1 MMLNRLT
8 LFLLLCLCGCKEGSH
23 IAGETSEQRSK
34 VFVQS
39 FHEGVRL
46 KLQGNYNEA
55 IDRFKICLENQP
67 SDDATHFA
75 LAQTYLFL
83 GDLVQAEAHTL
94 SAVQADRDNLFY
106 QVELAYMLREKG
118 VFNEAAELFEVIAES
133 RTRNTEYYLA
143 AIDCYKRA
151 GSYSK
156 AIKVIENLEQVKG
169 NHLEAAIRKHRVYI
183 EMGRLKD
190 AEKVL
195 IGFYTKHPK
204 NTMVLASL
212 VDFYFQNKEEEKAVK
227 VLKELVAEDPQNGMG
242 FLMLAE
248 YEYQQGNRK
257 KTAEFFYKA
266 ILSENLTVKET
277 VSAFDYLVYHKEK
290 ERVVDCLEV
299 LENTFFENDTIL
311 TVIGDYYFKKASKE
325 DTGKEASL
333 QKAIN
338 NYHEAV
344 KVNPSRYDLWQ
355 KLLYIHYDAKQWELL
370 ESAVESTVRI
380 FPLKPVPYYFGSVAS
395 NQLEKYSRASALVE
409 QGLMLVM
416 EDRVLESDLLGQKG
430 EAFFGMGQPEKA
442 MVYYLQAIEMKEST
456 APYLSFNLCMNMYQ
470 YGFRI
475 AKALEVLENAE
486 GLEMLYGAEDGSFH
500 LLKADLLFELQRYDD
515 ALKTLNKI
523 EPEAQNV
530 VIEILVRKGDVYAKL
545 LQQEKSLRYWKEA
558 QMLGADSQKLIE
570 KIETGR
576 YVE

>member
-1 MMLNRLT
+1 MMLNRCA
-8 LFLLLCLCGCKEGSH
+8 LFFLLCLCGCKEGGH
-23 IAGETSEQRSK
+23 VAGGSVEQPSK

-46 KLQGNYNEA
+46 KLQGNYSEA

-75 LAQTYLFL
+75 LAQTYLLL
-83 GDLVQAEAHTL
+83 GDLQQAEAHTL

-143 AIDCYKRA
+143 AIDCYTRA
-151 GSYSK
+151 RSYSK
-156 AIKVIENLEQVKG
+156 AIKVIESLEQLKG
-169 NHLEAAIRKHRVYI
+169 NHLEAAIRKHRVYL

-195 IGFYTKHPK
+195 IGFYNRHPK

-212 VDFYFQNKEEEKAVK
+212 VDFYFQNKEEDKAVK
-227 VLKELVAEDPQNGMG
+227 ILKELVAEDPQNGMG

-248 YEYQQGNRK
+248 YEYQHGNRK
-257 KTAEFFYKA
+257 KTGEYFYKA

-290 ERVVDCLEV
+290 VRVEACIEL
-299 LENTFFENDTIL
+299 LENSFYENDTIL
-311 TVIGDYYFKKASKE
+311 TVIGDYYYKKASQE
-325 DTGKEASL
+325 DTGEEELL

-338 NYHEAV
+338 NYHDAV
-344 KVNPSRYDLWQ
+344 KVNPSRFDLWQ
-355 KLLYIHYDAKQWELL
+355 KLLYLHYDAKQWVLL
-370 ESAVESTVRI
+370 ESTAESTLRT
-380 FPLKPVPYYFGSVAS
+380 FPLKPAPYYFGSVAC
-395 NQLEKYSRASALVE
+395 NQLEKYSRASELVE
-409 QGLMLVM
+409 QGLILII

-430 EAFFGMGQPEKA
+430 EAFFGMGAPEKA
-442 MVYYLQAIEMKEST
+442 MVYYLQAIGMEEST

-470 YGFRI
+470 YGFKLE
-475 AKALEVLENAE
+475 KALEVLENAE
-486 GLEMLYGAEDGSFH
+486 GLEMLHGAKDGSFH
-500 LLKADLLFELQRYDD
+500 LLKADLLFELERYEEVLNT
-515 ALKTLNKI
+515 LKNI
-523 EPEAQNV
+523 EPESQNV
-530 VIEILVRKGDVYAKL
+530 VIEVLVRKGDVHAKL
-545 LQQEKSLRYWKEA
+545 FQQEKSLRFWKEA
-558 QMLGADSQKLIE
+558 QALGGNSQKLIE

>member
-8 LFLLLCLCGCKEGSH
+8 LFFLLCLCGCKESLQIGVGS
-23 IAGETSEQRSK
+23 TEQPSK

-46 KLQGNYNEA
+46 KLQGNYSEA

-75 LAQTYLFL
+75 LAQTYLLL
-83 GDLVQAEAHTL
+83 GDLQQAEAHTI

-143 AIDCYKRA
+143 AIDCYKRS

-156 AIKVIENLEQVKG
+156 AIKVIENLEQLKG
-169 NHLEAAIRKHRVYI
+169 NHLEAAIRKHRVYL
-183 EMGRLKD
+183 EMGRPKD
-190 AEKVL
+190 AEKAL
-195 IGFYTKHPK
+195 IDFYNKHPK

-212 VDFYFQNKEEEKAVK
+212 VDFYFQNKEEDKAVK
-227 VLKELVAEDPQNGMG
+227 ILKELVAEDPQNGMG

-257 KTAEFFYKA
+257 KTGEYFYKA
-266 ILSENLTVKET
+266 ILSENLTVQET
-277 VSAFDYLVYHKEK
+277 ESAWDYLVYHKEK
-290 ERVVDCLEV
+290 ERIEDCLEV
-299 LENTFFENDTIL
+299 LENSFFENDTIFTL
-311 TVIGDYYFKKASKE
+311 IGDYYYKLASKE
-325 DTGKEASL
+325 DTGEEGFL

-338 NYHEAV
+338 NYYEAV
-344 KVNPSRYDLWQ
+344 KVNPSRFDLWQ
-355 KLLYIHYDAKQWELL
+355 KLLYLHYDEKQWELL
-370 ESAVESTVRI
+370 ESTVESTVRT
-380 FPLKPVPYYFGSVAS
+380 FPLKPTPYYFGAVAS

-409 QGLMLVM
+409 EGLMLII
-416 EDRVLESDLLGQKG
+416 DDPVLESDLLGQKG
-430 EAFFGMGQPEKA
+430 EAFFGMGAPEKA

-470 YGFRI
+470 YGFRLE
-475 AKALEVLENAE
+475 KALEVLENAE
-486 GLEMLYGAEDGSFH
+486 GLEMLHGAEDGSFH
-500 LLKADLLFELQRYDD
+500 LLKADLLFELKRYDD

-523 EPEAQNV
+523 ESEAQKV
-530 VIEILVRKGDVYAKL
+530 VIEVLVRKGDAYAKL
-545 LQQEKSLRYWKEA
+545 LQREKSLRYWKEA
-558 QMLGADSQKLIE
+558 QLLGADSEKLIE
-570 KIETGR
+570 KIERGR